1 MTNKLRNWK
10 IIIIQGILMGAL
22 FSFIPFA
29 IFDKFGLTKIWFFL
43 LVPTAMFFFTPLWA
57 KVKKK
62 KSNIFILQIN
72 SFFLFIFLSLLM
84 TVNFFDNNLIIYFY
98 PLLLFCTGMFVAGM
112 VPFSMEI
119 IRSYT
124 RKHQLKT
131 NPSLYF
137 ILGSVV
143 TIIIPF
149 LIQYFLTELTA
160 KISLQGY
167 FSLLALINFSLIFF
181 NHDIQTEEITF
192 KINPNSWKVL
202 QKNKQFW
209 SYLYSSS
216 FLYSINEVFGYIL
229 PILIFNNTA
238 IMIIVIGSLYV
249 IRKISYLF
257 GYLLKINNNNIKHQ
271 IICNTIIAI
280 IAIALLLGLTIAFF
294 PFQTQLSHILYLTIG
309 LGGSQILIGCCL
321 GHLSRIQKNNIINL
335 VGTEHLTLGLMIEHV
350 FGHAIFSLLLGIIII
365 PVIITFST
373 NILTYIY
380 FYSIIIGMLFLSFI
394 FIFNKLPVKRIGS

>member
-1 MTNKLRNWK
+1 
-10 IIIIQGILMGAL
+10 MGAL

-29 IFDKFGLTKIWFFL
+29 IFVKFGLTKIWFFL
-43 LVPTAMFFFTPLWA
+43 LIPIAMFFFTPLWV

-62 KSNIFILQIN
+62 KSNTFILQIN

-119 IRSYT
+119 IRSYA
-124 RKHQLKT
+124 REHQLKT
-131 NPSLYF
+131 NPSIYF
-137 ILGSVV
+137 IVGSVV

-149 LIQYFLTELTA
+149 LLQYFLTELTT

-192 KINPNSWKVL
+192 KINPSSWKIL

-229 PILIFNNTA
+229 PILIFTNTA
-238 IMIIVIGSLYV
+238 IMIIVISSLYV

-257 GYLLKINNNNIKHQ
+257 GYLLKINSNNIKHQ
-271 IICNTIIAI
+271 IIWNTIITIIAI
-280 IAIALLLGLTIAFF
+280 GLLLGLTIVFF

-309 LGGSQILIGCCL
+309 LGGSQILIGFFL
-321 GHLSRIQKNNIINL
+321 GHLSRIQKNNIISL
-335 VGTEHLTLGLMIEHV
+335 VGTDHLTLGLMIEHV
-350 FGHAIFSLLLGIIII
+350 FGHAIFSLLLGVIII
-365 PVIITFST
+365 PIIINFYT
-373 NILTYIY
+373 NILTYIII
-380 FYSIIIGMLFLSFI
+380 YSIIIGMLLLSFS
-394 FIFNKLPVKRIGS
+394 FIKLPVKKIKT

>member
-10 IIIIQGILMGAL
+10 VIMIIQGILMGAL

-29 IFDKFGLTKIWFFL
+29 IFVKFGLTKIWFFL
-43 LVPTAMFFFTPLWA
+43 LIPIAMFFFTPLWV

-62 KSNIFILQIN
+62 KSNTFILQIN

-119 IRSYT
+119 IRSYA
-124 RKHQLKT
+124 REHQLKT
-131 NPSLYF
+131 NPSIYF
-137 ILGSVV
+137 IVGSVV

-149 LIQYFLTELTA
+149 LLQYFLTELTT

-192 KINPNSWKVL
+192 KINPSSWKIL

-216 FLYSINEVFGYIL
+216 FYIVL
-229 PILIFNNTA
+229 
-238 IMIIVIGSLYV
+238 M
-249 IRKISYLF
+249 KYLD
-257 GYLLKINNNNIKHQ
+257 
-271 IICNTIIAI
+271 T
-280 IAIALLLGLTIAFF
+280 FF
-294 PFQTQLSHILYLTIG
+294 
-309 LGGSQILIGCCL
+309 
-321 GHLSRIQKNNIINL
+321 
-335 VGTEHLTLGLMIEHV
+335 
-350 FGHAIFSLLLGIIII
+350 
-365 PVIITFST
+365 
-373 NILTYIY
+373 
-380 FYSIIIGMLFLSFI
+380 LF
-394 FIFNKLPVKRIGS
+394 

>member
-10 IIIIQGILMGAL
+10 VIMIIQGILMGAL

-29 IFDKFGLTKIWFFL
+29 IFVKFGLTKIWFFL
-43 LVPTAMFFFTPLWA
+43 LIPIAMFFFTPLWA

-62 KSNIFILQIN
+62 KSNTFILQIN

-119 IRSYT
+119 IRSYA
-124 RKHQLKT
+124 REHQLKT
-131 NPSLYF
+131 NPSIYF
-137 ILGSVV
+137 IVGSVV

-149 LIQYFLTELTA
+149 LLQYFLTELTT

-192 KINPNSWKVL
+192 KINPSSWKIL

-257 GYLLKINNNNIKHQ
+257 GYLLKINSNNIKHQ
-271 IICNTIIAI
+271 IIWNTIITIIAI
-280 IAIALLLGLTIAFF
+280 GLLLGLTIVFF

-309 LGGSQILIGCCL
+309 LGGSQILIGCFL
-321 GHLSRIQKNNIINL
+321 GHLSRIQKNNIISL
-335 VGTEHLTLGLMIEHV
+335 VGTDHLTLGLMIEHV
-350 FGHAIFSLLLGIIII
+350 FGHAIFSLLLGVIII
-365 PVIITFST
+365 PIIINFYT
-373 NILTYIY
+373 NILTYIII
-380 FYSIIIGMLFLSFI
+380 YSIIIGMLLLSFN
-394 FIFNKLPVKRIGS
+394 FIKLPVKK

>member
-1 MTNKLRNWK
+1 
-10 IIIIQGILMGAL
+10 MGAL

-29 IFDKFGLTKIWFFL
+29 IFDKFGLTKIWLFL
-43 LVPTAMFFFTPLWA
+43 LVPTAMLFFTPLWV

-62 KSNIFILQIN
+62 KSNTLILKIN

-98 PLLLFCTGMFVAGM
+98 LLLLFFTGMFVAGM

-124 RKHQLKT
+124 REHQLKT
-131 NPSLYF
+131 NHSLYF
-137 ILGSVV
+137 VLGSVV

-149 LIQYFLTELTA
+149 LMQYFLTELTA

-167 FSLLALINFSLIFF
+167 FSILALINFSLIFF

-192 KINPNSWKVL
+192 KINHNSWKVL

-216 FLYSINEVFGYIL
+216 FLYSINELFGYIL

-238 IMIIVIGSLYV
+238 IMIIVIGILY
-249 IRKISYLF
+249 IMRKISYLF
-257 GYLLKINNNNIKHQ
+257 GYLLKINNNNIKNQ

-280 IAIALLLGLTIAFF
+280 ISIALLLGLTITLFS
-294 PFQTQLSHILYLTIG
+294 FQSQLSHILYLTIG

-321 GHLSRIQKNNIINL
+321 GHLSLIQKNNIINL

-365 PVIITFST
+365 PLIITFYK
-373 NILTYIY
+373 NILTYIIIY
-380 FYSIIIGMLFLSFI
+380 IIIVMLFLI
-394 FIFNKLPVKRIGS
+394 LILIFNKIPVKRIGF

>member
-10 IIIIQGILMGAL
+10 VIMIIQGILMGAL

-29 IFDKFGLTKIWFFL
+29 IFVKFGLTKIWFFL
-43 LVPTAMFFFTPLWA
+43 LIPIAMFFFTPLWV

-62 KSNIFILQIN
+62 KSNTFILQIN

-119 IRSYT
+119 IRSYA
-124 RKHQLKT
+124 REHQLKT
-131 NPSLYF
+131 NPSIYF
-137 ILGSVV
+137 IVGSVV

-149 LIQYFLTELTA
+149 LLQYFLTELTT

-192 KINPNSWKVL
+192 KINPSSWKIL

-229 PILIFNNTA
+229 PILIFTNTA
-238 IMIIVIGSLYV
+238 IMIIVISSLYV

-257 GYLLKINNNNIKHQ
+257 GYLLKINSNNIKHQ
-271 IICNTIIAI
+271 IIWNTIITIIAI
-280 IAIALLLGLTIAFF
+280 GLLLGLTIVFF

-309 LGGSQILIGCCL
+309 LGGSQILIGCFL
-321 GHLSRIQKNNIINL
+321 GHLSRIQKNNIISL
-335 VGTEHLTLGLMIEHV
+335 VGTDHLTLGLMIEHV
-350 FGHAIFSLLLGIIII
+350 FGHAIFSLLLSVIII
-365 PVIITFST
+365 PIIINFYT
-373 NILTYIY
+373 NILTYIII
-380 FYSIIIGMLFLSFI
+380 YSIIIGMLLLSFS
-394 FIFNKLPVKRIGS
+394 FIKLPVKK

>member
-10 IIIIQGILMGAL
+10 VIMIIQGILMGAL

-29 IFDKFGLTKIWFFL
+29 IFVKFGLTKIWFFL
-43 LVPTAMFFFTPLWA
+43 LIPIAMFFFTPLWV

-62 KSNIFILQIN
+62 KSNTFILQIN

-119 IRSYT
+119 IRSYA
-124 RKHQLKT
+124 REHQLKT
-131 NPSLYF
+131 NPSIYF
-137 ILGSVV
+137 IVGSVV

-149 LIQYFLTELTA
+149 LLQYFLTELTT

-192 KINPNSWKVL
+192 KINPSSWKIL

-229 PILIFNNTA
+229 PILIFTNTA
-238 IMIIVIGSLYV
+238 IMIIVISSLYV

-257 GYLLKINNNNIKHQ
+257 GYLLKINSNNIKHQ
-271 IICNTIIAI
+271 IIWNTIITI
-280 IAIALLLGLTIAFF
+280 IAMGLLLGLTIVFF

-309 LGGSQILIGCCL
+309 LGGSQILIGCFL
-321 GHLSRIQKNNIINL
+321 GHLSRIQKNNIISL
-335 VGTEHLTLGLMIEHV
+335 VGTDHLTLGLMIEHV
-350 FGHAIFSLLLGIIII
+350 FGHAIFSLLLGVIII
-365 PVIITFST
+365 PIIINFYT
-373 NILTYIY
+373 NILTYIII
-380 FYSIIIGMLFLSFI
+380 YSIIIGMLLLSFS
-394 FIFNKLPVKRIGS
+394 FIKLPVKKIKT

>member
-10 IIIIQGILMGAL
+10 VIMIIQGILMGAL

-29 IFDKFGLTKIWFFL
+29 IFVKFGLTKIWFFL
-43 LVPTAMFFFTPLWA
+43 LIPIAMFFFTPLWV

-62 KSNIFILQIN
+62 KSNTFILQIN

-119 IRSYT
+119 IRSYA
-124 RKHQLKT
+124 REHQLKT
-131 NPSLYF
+131 NPSIYF
-137 ILGSVV
+137 IVGSVV

-149 LIQYFLTELTA
+149 LLQYFLTELTT

-192 KINPNSWKVL
+192 KINPSSWKIL

-229 PILIFNNTA
+229 PILIFTNTA
-238 IMIIVIGSLYV
+238 IMIIVISSLYV

-257 GYLLKINNNNIKHQ
+257 GYLLKINSNNIKHQ
-271 IICNTIIAI
+271 IIWNTIITIIAI
-280 IAIALLLGLTIAFF
+280 GLLLGLTIVFF

-309 LGGSQILIGCCL
+309 LGGSQILIGCFL
-321 GHLSRIQKNNIINL
+321 GHLSRIQKNNIISL
-335 VGTEHLTLGLMIEHV
+335 VGTDHLTLGLMIEHV
-350 FGHAIFSLLLGIIII
+350 FGHAIFSLLLSVIII
-365 PVIITFST
+365 PIIINFYT
-373 NILTYIY
+373 NILTYIII
-380 FYSIIIGMLFLSFI
+380 YSIIIGMLLLSFS
-394 FIFNKLPVKRIGS
+394 FIKLPVKKIKT

>member
-1 MTNKLRNWK
+1 
-10 IIIIQGILMGAL
+10 MGAL

-43 LVPTAMFFFTPLWA
+43 LIPIAMFFFTPLWA

-62 KSNIFILQIN
+62 KSNTFILQIN

-119 IRSYT
+119 IRSYA
-124 RKHQLKT
+124 REHQLKT
-131 NPSLYF
+131 NPSIYF
-137 ILGSVV
+137 IVGSVV

-149 LIQYFLTELTA
+149 LLQYFLTELTT

-192 KINPNSWKVL
+192 KINPSSWKIL

-229 PILIFNNTA
+229 PILIFNNKTL
-238 IMIIVIGSLYV
+238 MIIVIGSLYV

-257 GYLLKINNNNIKHQ
+257 GYLLKINSNNIKHQ
-271 IICNTIIAI
+271 IIWNTIITIIAI
-280 IAIALLLGLTIAFF
+280 GLLLGLTIAFF

-321 GHLSRIQKNNIINL
+321 GHLSRIQKNNIISL
-335 VGTEHLTLGLMIEHV
+335 VGTDHLTLGLMIEHV
-350 FGHAIFSLLLGIIII
+350 FGHAIFSLLLGVIII
-365 PVIITFST
+365 PIIINFYT
-373 NILTYIY
+373 NILTYIII
-380 FYSIIIGMLFLSFI
+380 YSIIIGMLLLSFSFS
-394 FIFNKLPVKRIGS
+394 FIKLPVKKIKT

>member
-1 MTNKLRNWK
+1 
-10 IIIIQGILMGAL
+10 MGAL

-29 IFDKFGLTKIWFFL
+29 IFVKFGLTKIWFFL
-43 LVPTAMFFFTPLWA
+43 LIPIAMFFFTPLWV

-62 KSNIFILQIN
+62 KSNTFILQIN

-119 IRSYT
+119 IRSYA
-124 RKHQLKT
+124 REHQLKT
-131 NPSLYF
+131 NPSIYF
-137 ILGSVV
+137 IVGSVV

-149 LIQYFLTELTA
+149 LLQYFLTELTT

-192 KINPNSWKVL
+192 KINPSSWKIL

-229 PILIFNNTA
+229 PILIFTNTA
-238 IMIIVIGSLYV
+238 IMIIVISSLYV

-257 GYLLKINNNNIKHQ
+257 GYLLKINSNNIKHQ
-271 IICNTIIAI
+271 IIWNTIITIIAI
-280 IAIALLLGLTIAFF
+280 GLLLGLTIVFF

-309 LGGSQILIGCCL
+309 LGGSQILIGCFL
-321 GHLSRIQKNNIINL
+321 GHLSRIQKNNIISL
-335 VGTEHLTLGLMIEHV
+335 VGTDHLTLGLMIEHV
-350 FGHAIFSLLLGIIII
+350 FGHAIFSLLLSVIII
-365 PVIITFST
+365 PIIINFYT
-373 NILTYIY
+373 NILTYIII
-380 FYSIIIGMLFLSFI
+380 YSIIIGMLLLSFS
-394 FIFNKLPVKRIGS
+394 FIKLPVKKIKT